1 MVTSAIVF
9 VCSDFYNQ
17 GMDKPIPLAIKTL
30 AKLPSGRREQMG
42 FSLIEVLISVLI
54 LSVGMLGAVGMQAT
68 AMRSNKEA
76 RNQAIGIVFARE
88 LGEKMRGNHR
98 VAINTVIADNPY
110 LFDVIL
116 APTTTVAS
124 PAVNCFTVG
133 CPTPKDAAAWD
144 VADWQGRVQAAL
156 PTPRVKVCFDDNPF
170 NASGVGKWDC
180 TDAGDVAV
188 LKMSWT
194 RSNTAGTLEFA
205 GSTGAPVVIIP
216 LTAGSQE

>member
-1 MVTSAIVF
+1 MDNPTAIV
-9 VCSDFYNQ
+9 SKNSAQ
-17 GMDKPIPLAIKTL
+17 R
-30 AKLPSGRREQMG
+30 PSVRGVQLG

-68 AMRSNKEA
+68 AMKSNKEA

-88 LGEKMRGNHR
+88 LGEKMRGNHT
-98 VAINTVIADNPY
+98 VAIIKSVVPADNPYVFDVTLEANTVIAPP
-110 LFDVIL
+110 V
-116 APTTTVAS
+116 
-124 PAVNCFTVG
+124 VNCFTVG
-133 CPTPKDAAAWD
+133 CPTPMETAIWD

-156 PTPRVKVCFDDNPF
+156 PTPRVKICFDDAPF

-180 TDAGDVAV
+180 TDVGDVAV

-194 RSNTAGTLEFA
+194 RTNTAGTLEFA